1 MSFADSEQCQ
11 LIGDLGSSMCFT
23 LQIPADIDYRDV
35 ESAELWVYK
44 QPHIMNANK
53 HSFVVN
59 EIEHWDTRHLMKPFA
74 IQDTNGTGNYMLLK
88 SYNRRT
94 HTFQFGAHGR
104 EM

>member
-1 MSFADSEQCQ
+1 MIFLFADSEQCK
-11 LIGDLGSSMCFT
+11 LIGDDLGSSMCFT

-59 EIEHWDTRHLMKPFA
+59 EIEHWDTKSLMKPFA
-74 IQDTNGTGNYMLLK
+74 IQDTNVTGN
-88 SYNRRT
+88 
-94 HTFQFGAHGR
+94 
-104 EM
+104 